1 MFWETNS
8 CEIPENVDAIHSMYL
23 DIQRIS
29 AKKIAETL
37 VIS

>member
-1 MFWETNS
+1 VTV
-8 CEIPENVDAIHSMYL
+8 PESVDAIDSTIL
-23 DIQRIS
+23 DNQRIS